1 MDTEFLDSN
10 FNSKIDK
17 TETYSVKA
25 LKATELY
32 MINERTVCKSYL
44 KKLLHTCTKT
54 SSSWAPVAHACNPS
68 YLEGRNQE
76 DRGLK
81 SDQANRS

>member
-10 FNSKIDK
+10 FNFKIDK

-32 MINERTVCKSYL
+32 MINERTVC
-44 KKLLHTCTKT
+44 
-54 SSSWAPVAHACNPS
+54 
-68 YLEGRNQE
+68 
-76 DRGLK
+76 
-81 SDQANRS
+81 